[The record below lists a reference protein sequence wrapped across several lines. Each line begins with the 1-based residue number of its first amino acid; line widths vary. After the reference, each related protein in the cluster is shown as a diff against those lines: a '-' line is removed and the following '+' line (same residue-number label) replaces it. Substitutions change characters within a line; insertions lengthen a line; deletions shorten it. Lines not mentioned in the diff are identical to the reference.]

1 MSDFQELLQTLQM
14 ALKTRLMYT
23 SAHPRAKGSMEAL
36 TMQIEDWL
44 EEGPTLHIATSGGR
58 MFVDGQPFEGQ
69 GVHLASTS
77 KLLSERQISG
87 IIFSRGIEVWEVD
100 ELLDLLILKPARIEE
115 MGGAGRIIADKN
127 LPHVQMGQVQYR
139 EVREGEGGTQS
150 DAGPAMRPVTIPA
163 GAQPQAE
170 PAPKAPAAPTLDALE
185 AMVEQWRHEFRK
197 LHEKK
202 MASMAGQ
209 GTGAPGPGPGAPGF
223 GGPGLGAPGFGGPG
237 TQEFG
242 SGGPG
247 PGGIGPGGPGTDGPE
262 SAGDGGPAPAVAAD
276 LAFLENTGPTDL
288 SFLAGSL
295 SSLGFGDG
303 FPTAQQMEGLRTA
316 LKELPPGALLSVV
329 AGLDTLPHSPAGLR
343 MAFQALAPE
352 LFAHATATLLAQG
365 AGQGD
370 TWDGLKDHLHGIL
383 QGSPSFQGLLA
394 ALETEL
400 RNRGLGLENLHDLV
414 SRMDW
419 ETMGV
424 DEQLRLVA
432 EHDHLWKLSG
442 DQRLRFMR
450 KLLDEGR
457 LDTFGAILEEVI
469 RNLASDDAH
478 RREMAARTLA
488 GVTHW
493 LAVPGI
499 PPECELPLLGGL
511 TGHFGS
517 ERLPRVHHV
526 TTEALGTALD
536 EMVQRGEPGH
546 AHALLLELDALVMF
560 LESKEP
566 WRTDALAWLWDR
578 LAQPPSLARVM
589 ELVHT
594 SNPETLLNELIP
606 YLEKVGMPAA
616 QALVEVLGEEQDRK
630 RRARLMEVIRGLG
643 DLALPA
649 VVESLES
656 PKWFLVRNT
665 LNLMADMG
673 DMAAL
678 KPAEACLGHRDV
690 RVRCAAV
697 RTVWKVGGPVAM
709 PALIAAFAHADP
721 DTMLEI
727 MFAFGQVR
735 SGAAIPT
742 LGAFATD
749 HRMPEKLRAR
759 AAEVMG
765 TIGDPSALP
774 FLEELVRRRGRIFT
788 TAEPTAIRV
797 AACKALAA
805 LGTPVALGSL
815 RALVAKEPRNTD
827 RPLLQQV
834 LEQSLQ

>member
-44 EEGPTLHIATSGGR
+44 EESPTLHIATSGGR

-69 GVHLASTS
+69 GVHLASTG
-77 KLLSERQISG
+77 KLLAERQISG
-87 IIFSRGIEVWEVD
+87 IIFSRGIETWEVE

-115 MGGAGRIIADKN
+115 MGGAGRIVADKN

-262 SAGDGGPAPAVAAD
+262 SAGDGGQAPAVAAD
-276 LAFLENTGPTDL
+276 LAFLEKTGPMDL

-352 LFAHATATLLAQG
+352 LFAHASATLLAQG

-442 DQRLRFMR
+442 DQRLRFLR

-488 GVTHW
+488 GVAHW

-499 PPECELPLLGGL
+499 PSECELPLLGGL

-630 RRARLMEVIRGLG
+630 RRSRLMEVIRGLG

-678 KPAEACLGHRDV
+678 KPAEACLAHRDV

-735 SGAAIPT
+735 SAAAIPT

-834 LEQSLQ
+834 LEQSLR